1 MIWKNL
7 AMREIVLDTETTGL
21 DPKLGHRI
29 VEIGAVE
36 LVNHIPTDNIYHCY
50 INPEREVDQGAFEVH
65 GLSTQFLSQFETF
78 ENVVDE
84 FNAFIKGD
92 PIIIHNAPFD
102 IGFLNSELLA
112 IGRNAIDENRIIDTL
127 PMARQKFPGAQV
139 NLNALCRKYNIDN
152 SHRDLHGAL
161 VDADLLAS
169 VYLELIGGKQPG
181 LQLATER
188 KKQGITESVVQK
200 ERVKRVFA
208 VNETELEAH
217 SRLLDSLANPI
228 WRIE

>member
-1 MIWKNL
+1 MKKKHLTYVYQNGRKNRL
-7 AMREIVLDTETTGL
+7 AKENYPKEFFYGL
-21 DPKLGHRI
+21 D
-29 VEIGAVE
+29 
-36 LVNHIPTDNIYHCY
+36 
-50 INPEREVDQGAFEVH
+50 
-65 GLSTQFLSQFETF
+65 FLKSQFETF

-92 PIIIHNAPFD
+92 PLIIHNAPFD
-102 IGFLNSELLA
+102 IGFLNSELSA

-139 NLNALCRKYNIDN
+139 NLNALCRKYSIDN

-188 KKQGITESVVQK
+188 KKQGITDSVVQK
-200 ERVKRVFA
+200 GRVKRVFA
-208 VNETELEAH
+208 VNATELEAH

>member
-1 MIWKNL
+1 
-7 AMREIVLDTETTGL
+7 MREIVLDTETTGL

-29 VEIGAVE
+29 IEIGAVE
-36 LVNHIPTDNIYHCY
+36 LINHIPTDNTYHCY
-50 INPEREVDQGAFEVH
+50 INPERDVDQGAFEVH

-78 ENVVDE
+78 ANVVDE

-92 PIIIHNAPFD
+92 PLIIHNAPFD
-102 IGFLNSELLA
+102 VGFLNSELSA

-188 KKQGITESVVQK
+188 KKQGITETVVQK
-200 ERVKRVFA
+200 GRVKRVFA
-208 VNETELEAH
+208 VNATELEAH

>member
-1 MIWKNL
+1 
-7 AMREIVLDTETTGL
+7 MREIVLDTETTGL

-36 LVNHIPTDNIYHCY
+36 LINHIPTDNTYHCY
-50 INPEREVDQGAFEVH
+50 INPERDVDQGAFEVH

-78 ENVVDE
+78 GNVVDE

-92 PIIIHNAPFD
+92 PLIIHNAPFD
-102 IGFLNSELLA
+102 IGFLNSELSA

-181 LQLATER
+181 LGLANER
-188 KKQGITESVVQK
+188 KKQSITESVVQK
-200 ERVKRVFA
+200 ERGKRVFGA
-208 VNETELEAH
+208 SATELEAH
-217 SRLLDSLANPI
+217 SRLLDSFVNPI

>member
-1 MIWKNL
+1 
-7 AMREIVLDTETTGL
+7 MREIVLDTETTGL
-21 DPKLGHRI
+21 DPKSGHRI
-29 VEIGAVE
+29 VEIGAIE
-36 LVNHIPTDNIYHCY
+36 LINHIPTHKTYHCY
-50 INPEREVDQGAFEVH
+50 INPERDVDQGAFEVH

-78 ENVVDE
+78 GNVVDE

-92 PIIIHNAPFD
+92 PLIIHNAPFD

-112 IGRNAIDENRIIDTL
+112 IGRRAIDENRIIDTL

-139 NLNALCRKYNIDN
+139 NLNALCRKYDIDN

-161 VDADLLAS
+161 VDADLLAR

-181 LQLATER
+181 LRLATER
-188 KKQGITESVVQK
+188 KRQGIIGAVVQN

-208 VNETELEAH
+208 ANATELEAH

>member
-1 MIWKNL
+1 
-7 AMREIVLDTETTGL
+7 MREIVLDTETTGL

-181 LQLATER
+181 LGLANER
-188 KKQGITESVVQK
+188 KKQSITEPIVQK

-228 WRIE
+228 WRID

>member
-1 MIWKNL
+1 
-7 AMREIVLDTETTGL
+7 MREIVLDTETTGL

-181 LQLATER
+181 LGLANER
-188 KKQGITESVVQK
+188 KEQSITEPIVQK

-228 WRIE
+228 WRID

>member
-1 MIWKNL
+1 
-7 AMREIVLDTETTGL
+7 MREIVLDTETTGL

-36 LVNHIPTDNIYHCY
+36 LINHIPTDNTYHCY

-102 IGFLNSELLA
+102 IGFLNSELSA

-169 VYLELIGGKQPG
+169 VYLELIGVKQPG
-181 LQLATER
+181 LGLANER
-188 KKQGITESVVQK
+188 KKQSITEPIVQK

-228 WRIE
+228 WRID

>member
-1 MIWKNL
+1 
-7 AMREIVLDTETTGL
+7 MREIVLDTETTGL

-29 VEIGAVE
+29 IEIGAVE
-36 LVNHIPTDNIYHCY
+36 LINHIPTDNTYHCY
-50 INPEREVDQGAFEVH
+50 INPERDVDQGAFEVH

-78 ENVVDE
+78 ANVVDE

-92 PIIIHNAPFD
+92 PLIIHNAPFD
-102 IGFLNSELLA
+102 VGFLNSELSA

-188 KKQGITESVVQK
+188 KKQGITEPGVQK
-200 ERVKRVFA
+200 GRVKRVFA
-208 VNETELEAH
+208 VNATELEAH

>member
-1 MIWKNL
+1 
-7 AMREIVLDTETTGL
+7 MREIVLDTETTGL

-112 IGRNAIDENRIIDTL
+112 IGRNAIEENRIIDTL

-181 LQLATER
+181 LGLANER
-188 KKQGITESVVQK
+188 KKQSITEPIVQK

>member
-1 MIWKNL
+1 
-7 AMREIVLDTETTGL
+7 MREIVLDTETTGL

-78 ENVVDE
+78 KNVVDE

-181 LQLATER
+181 LGLANER
-188 KKQGITESVVQK
+188 KKQSKTEPIVQK

>member
-1 MIWKNL
+1 
-7 AMREIVLDTETTGL
+7 MREIVLDTETTGL

-29 VEIGAVE
+29 VEIGAIE
-36 LVNHIPTDNIYHCY
+36 LINHIPTDNTYHCY
-50 INPEREVDQGAFEVH
+50 INPERDVDQGAFEVH

-92 PIIIHNAPFD
+92 PLIIHNAPFD
-102 IGFLNSELLA
+102 IGFLNSELSA

-161 VDADLLAS
+161 VDADLLAN
-169 VYLELIGGKQPG
+169 VYLELIGGQQPG

-208 VNETELEAH
+208 VNATELEAH

>member
-1 MIWKNL
+1 
-7 AMREIVLDTETTGL
+7 MREIVLDTETTGL

-29 VEIGAVE
+29 VEIGAIE
-36 LVNHIPTDNIYHCY
+36 LINHIPTDNTYHCY

-84 FNAFIKGD
+84 FNTFIKGD

-181 LQLATER
+181 LGLANER
-188 KKQGITESVVQK
+188 KKQSVTEPIVQK
-200 ERVKRVFA
+200 DRVKRVFA
-208 VNETELEAH
+208 VNETELDAH

-228 WRIE
+228 WRID

>member
-1 MIWKNL
+1 
-7 AMREIVLDTETTGL
+7 MREIVLDTETTGL

-29 VEIGAVE
+29 VEIGAIE
-36 LVNHIPTDNIYHCY
+36 LINHIPTDNIYHRY
-50 INPEREVDQGAFEVH
+50 VNPEREVDQGAFEVH
-65 GLSTQFLSQFETF
+65 GLSTQFLSQFKNF
-78 ENVVDE
+78 ESVVDE

-92 PIIIHNAPFD
+92 PLIIHNAPFD

-161 VDADLLAS
+161 VDADLLAN
-169 VYLELIGGKQPG
+169 VYLELIGGQQPG

>member
-1 MIWKNL
+1 
-7 AMREIVLDTETTGL
+7 MREIVLDTETTGL

-29 VEIGAVE
+29 VEIGAIE
-36 LVNHIPTDNIYHCY
+36 LINHIPTDNIYHCY
-50 INPEREVDQGAFEVH
+50 INPERDVDQGAFEVH

-78 ENVVDE
+78 GNVVDE

-92 PIIIHNAPFD
+92 PLIIHNAPFD
-102 IGFLNSELLA
+102 IGFLNSELSA
-112 IGRNAIDENRIIDTL
+112 IGRDAIDENRIIDTL

-161 VDADLLAS
+161 VDADLLAN
-169 VYLELIGGKQPG
+169 VYLELIGGQQPG

-208 VNETELEAH
+208 VNATELEAH

-228 WRIE
+228 WRID

>member
-161 VDADLLAS
+161 VDADLLAN

>member
-1 MIWKNL
+1 
-7 AMREIVLDTETTGL
+7 MREIVLDTETTGL

-50 INPEREVDQGAFEVH
+50 INPERDVDQGAFEVH

-78 ENVVDE
+78 GNVVDE

-92 PIIIHNAPFD
+92 PLIIHNAPFD

-112 IGRNAIDENRIIDTL
+112 IGRNAIDENKIIDTL

-161 VDADLLAS
+161 VDADLLAN
-169 VYLELIGGKQPG
+169 VYLELIGGQQPG

-188 KKQGITESVVQK
+188 KKQGITESVAQK

-208 VNETELEAH
+208 VNATELEAH

>member
-1 MIWKNL
+1 
-7 AMREIVLDTETTGL
+7 MREIVLDTETTGL

-29 VEIGAVE
+29 VEIGAIE
-36 LVNHIPTDNIYHCY
+36 LINHIPTDNTYHCY
-50 INPEREVDQGAFEVH
+50 INPERDVDQGAFEVH

-78 ENVVDE
+78 GNVVDE

-92 PIIIHNAPFD
+92 PLIIHNAPFD
-102 IGFLNSELLA
+102 IGFLNSELSA

-161 VDADLLAS
+161 VDADLLAN
-169 VYLELIGGKQPG
+169 VYLELIGGQQPG

-208 VNETELEAH
+208 VNATELEAH

>member
-1 MIWKNL
+1 
-7 AMREIVLDTETTGL
+7 MREIVLDTETTGL

-181 LQLATER
+181 LGLANER
-188 KKQGITESVVQK
+188 KEQSITEPIVQK

>member
-1 MIWKNL
+1 
-7 AMREIVLDTETTGL
+7 MREIVLDTETTGL

-29 VEIGAVE
+29 VEIGAIE
-36 LVNHIPTDNIYHCY
+36 LINHIPTDNTYHCY
-50 INPEREVDQGAFEVH
+50 INPERNVDQGAFEVH

-92 PIIIHNAPFD
+92 PLIIHNAPFD

-188 KKQGITESVVQK
+188 KKQGITDSVVQK
-200 ERVKRVFA
+200 GRVKRVFA
-208 VNETELEAH
+208 VNATELEAH

>member
-1 MIWKNL
+1 
-7 AMREIVLDTETTGL
+7 MREIVLDTETTGL

-29 VEIGAVE
+29 IEIGAVE
-36 LVNHIPTDNIYHCY
+36 LINHIPTDNTYHCY
-50 INPEREVDQGAFEVH
+50 INPERDVDQGAFEVH

-78 ENVVDE
+78 GNVVDE

-92 PIIIHNAPFD
+92 PLIIHNAPFD
-102 IGFLNSELLA
+102 VGFLNSELSA

-200 ERVKRVFA
+200 GRVKRVFA
-208 VNETELEAH
+208 VNATELEAH

>member
-1 MIWKNL
+1 
-7 AMREIVLDTETTGL
+7 MREIILDTETTGL
-21 DPKLGHRI
+21 DPKSGHRI
-29 VEIGAVE
+29 VEIGAIE
-36 LVNHIPTDNIYHCY
+36 LINHIPTDNIYHCY

-65 GLSTQFLSQFETF
+65 GLSTQFLSRFENFET
-78 ENVVDE
+78 VVDE
-84 FNAFIKGD
+84 FNAFIKSD
-92 PIIIHNAPFD
+92 PLIIHNAPFD

-112 IGRNAIDENRIIDTL
+112 IGRKPIDENRIIDTL

-181 LQLATER
+181 LRLANER
-188 KKQGITESVVQK
+188 KKQSVTELVVQK
-200 ERVKRVFA
+200 ERMKRVFA
-208 VNETELEAH
+208 VNATELEAH

>member
-1 MIWKNL
+1 
-7 AMREIVLDTETTGL
+7 MREIVLDTETTGL

-36 LVNHIPTDNIYHCY
+36 LINHIPTDNTYHCY
-50 INPEREVDQGAFEVH
+50 INPERDVDQGAFEVH

-78 ENVVDE
+78 GNVVDE

-181 LQLATER
+181 LGLANER
-188 KKQGITESVVQK
+188 KKQSITEPIVQK

-228 WRIE
+228 WRID

>member
-1 MIWKNL
+1 
-7 AMREIVLDTETTGL
+7 MREIVLDTETTGL

-36 LVNHIPTDNIYHCY
+36 LINHIPTDNTYHCY
-50 INPEREVDQGAFEVH
+50 INPERDVDQGAFEIH

-78 ENVVDE
+78 GNVVDE

-92 PIIIHNAPFD
+92 PLIIHNAPFD
-102 IGFLNSELLA
+102 IGFLNSELSA

-188 KKQGITESVVQK
+188 KKQGITDSVGQK
-200 ERVKRVFA
+200 GRVKRVFA
-208 VNETELEAH
+208 VNATELEAH

>member
-1 MIWKNL
+1 
-7 AMREIVLDTETTGL
+7 MREIVLDTETTGL

-29 VEIGAVE
+29 VEIGAIE
-36 LVNHIPTDNIYHCY
+36 LINHIPTDNIYHCY
-50 INPEREVDQGAFEVH
+50 INPERDVDQGAFEVH

-78 ENVVDE
+78 GNVVDE

-92 PIIIHNAPFD
+92 PLIIHNAPFD
-102 IGFLNSELLA
+102 IGFLNSELSA

-208 VNETELEAH
+208 VEATELEAH

>member
-1 MIWKNL
+1 
-7 AMREIVLDTETTGL
+7 MREIVLDTETTGL

-36 LVNHIPTDNIYHCY
+36 LINHIPTDNTYHCY
-50 INPEREVDQGAFEVH
+50 INPERDVDQGAFEVH

-92 PIIIHNAPFD
+92 PLIIHNAPFD
-102 IGFLNSELLA
+102 IGFLNSELSA

-161 VDADLLAS
+161 VDADLLAN

-188 KKQGITESVVQK
+188 KKQGITDSVVQK
-200 ERVKRVFA
+200 GRVKRVFA
-208 VNETELEAH
+208 VNATELEAH

-228 WRIE
+228 WRID

>member
-1 MIWKNL
+1 
-7 AMREIVLDTETTGL
+7 MREIVLDTETTGL

-29 VEIGAVE
+29 VEIGAIE
-36 LVNHIPTDNIYHCY
+36 LINHIPTDNTYHCY

-92 PIIIHNAPFD
+92 PLIIHNAPFD

-181 LQLATER
+181 LGLANER
-188 KKQGITESVVQK
+188 KKQSITEPIVQK

-228 WRIE
+228 WRID

>member
-1 MIWKNL
+1 
-7 AMREIVLDTETTGL
+7 MREIVLDTETTGL

-29 VEIGAVE
+29 VEIGAIE
-36 LVNHIPTDNIYHCY
+36 LINHIPTDNTYHCY
-50 INPEREVDQGAFEVH
+50 INPERDVDQGAFEVH

-78 ENVVDE
+78 GNVVDE

-92 PIIIHNAPFD
+92 PLIIHNAPFD
-102 IGFLNSELLA
+102 IGFLNSELSA

-208 VNETELEAH
+208 VEATELEAH

>member
-181 LQLATER
+181 LGLANER
-188 KKQGITESVVQK
+188 KKQSITEPIVQK

>member
-1 MIWKNL
+1 
-7 AMREIVLDTETTGL
+7 MREIVLDTETTGL
-21 DPKLGHRI
+21 DPKSGHRI
-29 VEIGAVE
+29 VEIGAIE
-36 LVNHIPTDNIYHCY
+36 LINHIPTDNIYHCY
-50 INPEREVDQGAFEVH
+50 INPEREIDQGAFDVH
-65 GLSTQFLSQFETF
+65 GLSTQFLSQFKNF
-78 ENVVDE
+78 ENVVDD
-84 FNAFIKGD
+84 FDAFIKSD
-92 PIIIHNAPFD
+92 PLIIHNAPFD

-112 IGRNAIDENRIIDTL
+112 IGRNAIDKNRIIDTL

-181 LQLATER
+181 LGLANKR
-188 KKQGITESVVQK
+188 KKQSVTEPVVQK
-200 ERVKRVFA
+200 ERVKRVFGVSA
-208 VNETELEAH
+208 TELEAH

-228 WRIE
+228 WRID